1 MKKLL
6 TILLSSS
13 LIAGAAAAQ
22 SLEFTTG
29 AGFSIDPAFNTMAST
44 NVTATGL
51 EFSGTDLQ
59 VISGIWSTAQDMS
72 AWGATAADT
81 EFHMLGE
88 MTTVPSSLYSVTL
101 YDSTFNNTVTLTG
114 GEWGKIDLTFDS
126 VDLTVT
132 ANTFAWN
139 DIAAIDINTGGAG
152 AAVAGTLTQ
161 LTIPEPSSAALLAG
175 LLALGSV
182 MLRRRAA

>member
-44 NVTATGL
+44 NVTATGT

-72 AWGATAADT
+72 AWGATVAGT

-101 YDSTFNNTVTLTG
+101 YDSAFNTVTLTG

-132 ANTFAWN
+132 GNTFAWN
-139 DIAAIDINTGGAG
+139 DIGAIDINTGGAG